1 LNKNNLPSVNEI
13 HTIAFDFDGVFTDN
27 KVWISQDGHE
37 SVCCDR
43 SDGLAFDILRIFQR
57 KNNLTIDIF
66 ILSKETN
73 SVVAARAKKLKIG
86 FYQGIDN
93 KMIFI
98 ENYLNKRFPDQPDVL
113 NGLVY
118 LGNDLND
125 LQVMQKAG
133 FSIAPSDAHKLILE
147 VASRVFPQRG
157 GDGFIRAFIEELLG
171 INQFTK
177 EQINELIFDC

>member
-1 LNKNNLPSVNEI
+1 M
-13 HTIAFDFDGVFTDN
+13 
-27 KVWISQDGHE
+27 
-37 SVCCDR
+37 
-43 SDGLAFDILRIFQR
+43 
-57 KNNLTIDIF
+57 
-66 ILSKETN
+66 SKETN
-73 SVVAARAKKLKIG
+73 SVVAARAKKLKID

-133 FSIAPSDAHKLILE
+133 FSIAPCDAHKLICE

-157 GDGFIRAFIEELLG
+157 GDGFVRAFIEELLG
-171 INQFTK
+171 FDLLTK

>member
-1 LNKNNLPSVNEI
+1 MNKNKLPSVNEI
-13 HTIAFDFDGVFTDN
+13 HTIVFDFDGIFTNN
-27 KVWISQDGHE
+27 KVWVDQDGRE

-43 SDGLAFDILRIFQR
+43 SDGLAFDILRKFQK
-57 KNNLTIDIF
+57 KNNLLIDIF

-73 SVVAARAKKLKIG
+73 SVVAARAKKLKID

-133 FSIAPSDAHKLILE
+133 FSIAPCDAHKLICE

-157 GDGFIRAFIEELLG
+157 GDGFVRAFIEELLG
-171 INQFTK
+171 FDLLTK